1 MSDASVLTAA
11 DLGAANRSRLI
22 RTLHRDGPQSRAELA
37 AALGVSRATVT
48 TIVQP
53 VLDAGLLVEQEP
65 VQPAARRGNG
75 RAGKPAR
82 PLWFSDAVL
91 LGGVYISGDGVHCAV
106 LRMDGEVV
114 RETRTPLER
123 EGTADGVLA
132 ACRAF
137 FAETPLMGIGVAA
150 AGMVDTEAGVILEIY
165 RAPELTGMAIG
176 PQLSEVIGVPVVVD
190 HHPRVQAIGDLWF
203 GAGRELTSFA
213 SLHTGAVLGAGMVHH
228 GRVLRGD
235 RGAGG
240 EVGHVVVDAG
250 GERCVC
256 GRIGCWETIATLPWL
271 RREAERA
278 GLDAAQEMTCAT
290 LVVQAE
296 TVPAA
301 EALLRRYLRNIAQG
315 IADLEQVLGLQRYL
329 VHGDVGHGG
338 RRAEEILAEELDGM
352 LNRRRALP
360 SVTAVAD
367 DDRSTLL
374 GAAGLLLS
382 ATFSLDVDR

>member
-22 RTLHRDGPQSRAELA
+22 RILHRDGPQSRAGLA

-65 VQPAARRGNG
+65 VQPAARRGGG

-82 PLWFSDAVL
+82 PLWFSDAVM
-91 LGGVYISGDGVHCAV
+91 LGGVYVSGDGVHCAV

-114 RETRTPLER
+114 REVRVPLAR
-123 EGTADGVLA
+123 EHVAEGVLSACGDFFAGTA
-132 ACRAF
+132 
-137 FAETPLMGIGVAA
+137 LMGVGVAA

-165 RAPELTGMAIG
+165 RAPGLTGMAIG
-176 PQLSEVIGVPVVVD
+176 PELQEKLGVPVVVD

-203 GAGRELTSFA
+203 GEGRELAGFV
-213 SLHTGAVLGAGMVHH
+213 SLHTGEVLGAGMVHR

-235 RGAGG
+235 RGGGG
-240 EVGHVVVDAG
+240 EVGHMVVDAG

-271 RREAERA
+271 RREAERG
-278 GLDAAQEMTCAT
+278 GLDGARGMTCAE
-290 LVVQAE
+290 LIALAE
-296 TVPAA
+296 KVPAA
-301 EALLRRYLRNIAQG
+301 KVLLHRYLRNIAQG

-338 RRAEEILAEELDGM
+338 RRVEEILAGELDGM

-360 SVTAVAD
+360 LVTAVAD